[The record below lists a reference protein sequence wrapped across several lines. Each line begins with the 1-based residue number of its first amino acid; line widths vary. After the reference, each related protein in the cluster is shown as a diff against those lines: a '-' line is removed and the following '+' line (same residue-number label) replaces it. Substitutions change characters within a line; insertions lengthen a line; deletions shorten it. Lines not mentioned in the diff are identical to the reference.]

1 MISVGY
7 RNYIAANRVV
17 AIISPDSRPSKN
29 MINGAR
35 EQGKIIDATMGK
47 KTKSVVVTN
56 SNHIVLSANSP
67 DTLVHR
73 IQSLENSMN
82 FSGVEE
88 SK

>member
-7 RNYIAANRVV
+7 RNYIAANRIV
-17 AIISPDSRPSKN
+17 AVISPDSRPSKN

-56 SNHIVLSANSP
+56 SNHVILSANSP

-73 IQSLENSMN
+73 VQLLGAKMKLNET
-82 FSGVEE
+82 EAQ
-88 SK
+88 